1 MPKNNDELELFES
14 YKEFCKSLSETEN
27 VDMFV
32 SYIFYLMKKYNYDY
46 KKYNKP
52 IFCFDENANPLG
64 RQPIGFQWIV
74 KDLLKDPQLTEDER
88 EIVNEVLSK
97 TKLIMNTF
105 LNSFIEED
113 VALKEIFYNTPI
125 NTIKEYIDNREK
137 LNYNDEAANF
147 KDFGIKSLE
156 KGKTSLTKP
165 LICTDNNFLVKFA
178 IEGQIECDILLDNP
192 EDVLLYKMKVS
203 VLNLTHKIRIEF
215 DNILSNT
222 FFQNKYKKIILCYT
236 KNLKLSQA
244 RIDKVLSSHN
254 NIITT
259 LSNQPAISND
269 YFYLNSAYKYLD
281 KNGKI
286 LSLMS
291 DITLYKIA
299 NKNIRK
305 ELVEKG
311 LIEEV
316 RTIRCIDNNFNLVQF
331 SFNNENIKFIDDR
344 ESNLIDLNPDI
355 NELSLAI
362 NKINQEY
369 DLRVK
374 KESDSEQISYYNPKP
389 LGELVEDCYRG
400 CQFSI
405 NNFFCNKGKYELLT
419 VSDVEDGM
427 IGENLKK
434 FNFENT
440 KIEKYFLKDGDILIS
455 SHGSQ
460 IKIAVVDNIENRK
473 IMPNGNFVVIRLNKN
488 KLNPYYLE
496 AYLNSTI
503 GKKLLLDISTGTKNR
518 IISQYNAKKILI
530 SMLDIEKQNQLAKK
544 FKNKKDDIKFMK
556 KYLSKLQEECKNFF
570 ENEILEEFDC
580 NNV

>member
-1 MPKNNDELELFES
+1 MPNNNDELELFES

-27 VDMFV
+27 VDMLV

-46 KKYNKP
+46 KKYNKL
-52 IFCFDENANPLG
+52 IFCCDENAKPLG
-64 RQPIGFQWIV
+64 KYPLGFQHV
-74 KDLLKDPQLTEDER
+74 VEDLLKDPQLTEDER
-88 EIVNEVLSK
+88 EIVNEVFSK
-97 TKLIMNTF
+97 TKLIINTF

-113 VALKEIFYNTPI
+113 IDLKEIFYNIPI
-125 NTIKEYIDNREK
+125 NTIKEYIDKKEK
-137 LNYNDEAANF
+137 INYNDESANF
-147 KDFGIKSLE
+147 KDFGIKSLK
-156 KGKTSLTKP
+156 KGKISPT

-178 IEGQIECDILLDNP
+178 IESQIECDILLDNP

-203 VLNLTHKIRIEF
+203 VLNLTDKIRIEF
-215 DNILSNT
+215 GNILSNT
-222 FFQNKYKKIILCYT
+222 FFQKKYKKIILCYT
-236 KNLKLSQA
+236 RNLKLSQA
-244 RIDKVLSSHN
+244 RIAKVLSSDN
-254 NIITT
+254 NIITR

-286 LSLMS
+286 LSLMT

-316 RTIRCIDNNFNLVQF
+316 RAIRCVDNNFNLVQF
-331 SFNNENIKFIDDR
+331 SFNNENIQFIDDR
-344 ESNLIDLNPDI
+344 ESNLTDLNPDI
-355 NELSLAI
+355 NKLSLAI

-374 KESDSEQISYYNPKP
+374 KESNIEQISYHNSKS
-389 LGELVEDCYRG
+389 LGEFVEDCYRG

-405 NNFFCNKGKYELLT
+405 NNFLCNKGKYELLT

-427 IGENLKK
+427 IGEILKK

-440 KIEKYFLKDGDILIS
+440 KIEKYFLEDGDILIS

-460 IKIAVVDNIENRK
+460 IKVAVADNIKNRK

-496 AYLNSTI
+496 AYLNSPI

-518 IISQYNAKKILI
+518 IISQYNVKKILI

-544 FKNKKDDIKFMK
+544 FKNKKDDIKSVK
-556 KYLSKLQEECKNFF
+556 KYLSILQEECKNFF